1 MMFDVT
7 VVGHAVTKRQQAA
20 ALQTLARLPSTRFL
34 AKRFGVR
41 KLACA
46 LLQHA
51 T

>member
-1 MMFDVT
+1 MFDVT
-7 VVGHAVTKRQQAA
+7 VVGHAMTKRQQAA
-20 ALQTLARLPSTRFL
+20 ALQTLARLSSARSL